1 MIQIKKEK
9 NDYEA
14 MSVSSPEIIQLRS
27 DVEKLLGQSL
37 HSPADFQWLIQQIW
51 DKQHTVLS
59 LSTIKRLWGY
69 VPSNGVPRLST
80 LNTLSQFIDYADW
93 NAYLVALEQ
102 RGGNESTMFQ
112 GEGICTSALQTGDKI
127 EVCWQPNRRCIFC
140 YLGKNQFVVEESK
153 NAKLHIGDRFSAA
166 TFMVG
171 HPMYLDNLL
180 LSDGTCTSYVAGK
193 TNGLTSVIKLNN
205 STQS

>member
-1 MIQIKKEK
+1 
-9 NDYEA
+9 

-27 DVEKLLGQSL
+27 DIEKQLAQTF

-51 DKQHTVLS
+51 NKQHTILS

-80 LNTLSQFIDYADW
+80 LNTLSQFLGYANW
-93 NAYLVALEQ
+93 NAYLAALEQ
-102 RGGNESTMFQ
+102 RGGNESAMFQ
-112 GEGICTSALQTGDKI
+112 GEGIYTSALQTGDKI

-153 NAKLHIGDRFSAA
+153 NAKLHIGDRFSAT

-180 LSDGTCTSYVAGK
+180 LSDGTYTSYVAGK
-193 TNGLTSVIKLNN
+193 TNGLISVKKINH
-205 STQS
+205 

>member
-1 MIQIKKEK
+1 
-9 NDYEA
+9 

-27 DVEKLLGQSL
+27 DIEKQLAQTF
-37 HSPADFQWLIQQIW
+37 HSPADFQWLIHQIW
-51 DKQHTVLS
+51 DKQHTILS

-80 LNTLSQFIDYADW
+80 LNTLSQFLGYANW

-102 RGGNESTMFQ
+102 RGGNESAMFQ
-112 GEGICTSALQTGDKI
+112 GEGISSSALQPNDRI
-127 EVCWQPNRRCIFC
+127 EVCWQPNRKCVFC
-140 YLGKNQFVVEESK
+140 YLGNNQFVVEESK

-171 HPMYLDNLL
+171 NPM
-180 LSDGTCTSYVAGK
+180 
-193 TNGLTSVIKLNN
+193 
-205 STQS
+205 

>member
-1 MIQIKKEK
+1 
-9 NDYEA
+9 
-14 MSVSSPEIIQLRS
+14 MSNLLSPEIIQLRS
-27 DVEKLLGQSL
+27 DIEKQLRQTLS
-37 HSPADFQWLIQQIW
+37 SPADFQWLIQQIW
-51 DKQHTVLS
+51 NKQHTILS

-80 LNTLSQFIDYADW
+80 LNTLSQFLGYADW

-102 RGGNESTMFQ
+102 RGGNESAMFQ
-112 GEGICTSALQTGDKI
+112 GEGISVSALQPNDRI
-127 EVCWQPNRRCIFC
+127 EVCWQPNRRCVFC
-140 YLGKNQFVVEESK
+140 YLGNNQFVVEESK

-171 HPMYLDNLL
+171 NPMYLDNLL

-193 TNGLTSVIKLNN
+193 RHGLTSVTTLNN
-205 STQS
+205 STPL

>member
-1 MIQIKKEK
+1 
-9 NDYEA
+9 
-14 MSVSSPEIIQLRS
+14 MSNPLSPEIIQLRS
-27 DVEKLLGQSL
+27 DIEKRIAQTL

-51 DKQHTVLS
+51 NKQHTILS

-80 LNTLSQFIDYADW
+80 LNTLSQFLGYADW

-102 RGGNESTMFQ
+102 RGGNESAMFQ
-112 GEGICTSALQTGDKI
+112 GEGISSSALQPNDRI
-127 EVCWQPNRRCIFC
+127 EVCWQPNRRCVFC
-140 YLGKNQFVVEESK
+140 YLGNNQFVVDESK

-180 LSDGTCTSYVAGK
+180 LSDGTYTSYVAGK
-193 TNGLTSVIKLNN
+193 RHGLTSVTTLNN
-205 STQS
+205 STPRPHGPL